1 MDMRYAEFCGRQTAV
16 IALGTMDFG
25 GKIEESLARE
35 FMDAY
40 VEIGGNFIDTAR
52 IYGDFAR
59 KIQGGS
65 EQVIGRW
72 MEDRRCRE
80 KIVLGTKGGHPD
92 PATMHTGRLSRG
104 EILDDMQR
112 SLDNLRTDCVDIY
125 WLHRDDPTRP
135 VEDILESLT
144 ALVEQGMTR
153 YVGVSNWRTE
163 RIVGANASAAQH
175 GLVKLSANQ
184 PQFSLARQVV
194 VEDDTLCQ
202 MDSQTYAMHL
212 RENLPCVCFSSQAK
226 GFLSKMDQGGEAILP
241 DKARRRYLFPEN
253 LAVFERCRALS
264 AQTGLSVNAI
274 ALAWLTSQ
282 PFPTFPIA
290 GVSKME
296 HIDALREAGDTIL
309 TAEQRDGLRRL

>member
-1 MDMRYAEFCGRQTAV
+1 MRYAEFCGRQTAV

-92 PATMHTGRLSRG
+92 LSTMHTGRLSRG

-175 GLVKLSANQ
+175 GLVKLCANQ

-202 MDSQTYAMHL
+202 MDSQTYAMHV

-241 DKARRRYLFPEN
+241 DKARRRYLCEEN

-296 HIDALREAGDTIL
+296 HIDALREAGDAIL

>member
-1 MDMRYAEFCGRQTAV
+1 MRYAEFCGRQTAV

-25 GKIEESLARE
+25 GKIEETRARE

-72 MEDRRCRE
+72 MEDRRCRD

-92 PATMHTGRLSRG
+92 PSDMHSGRLSRG
-104 EILDDMQR
+104 EILDDMRR

-135 VEDILESLT
+135 LEDILESLT

-163 RIVGANASAAQH
+163 RIVEANASAAQH
-175 GLVKLSANQ
+175 GLVKLCANQ

-202 MDSQTYAMHL
+202 MDSQTYAMHVK
-212 RENLPCVCFSSQAK
+212 ENLPCVCFSSQAK
-226 GFLSKMDQGGEAILP
+226 GFLSKLAQGGEAILP
-241 DKARRRYLFPEN
+241 DKARRRYLCEEN

-264 AQTGLSVNAI
+264 AHTGLSVNAI

-290 GVSKME
+290 GVSRME
-296 HIDALREAGDTIL
+296 HIEALREAGDAIL

>member
-1 MDMRYAEFCGRQTAV
+1 MRYAEFCGRETAV

-25 GKIEESLARE
+25 GKIEEGRARE

-52 IYGDFAR
+52 IYGDFVR

-80 KIVLGTKGGHPD
+80 QIVLGTKGGHPD
-92 PATMHTGRLSRG
+92 PATMHTGRLSHG
-104 EILDDMQR
+104 EILDDMRR
-112 SLDNLRTDCVDIY
+112 SLDNLRTDCVDVY
-125 WLHRDDPTRP
+125 WLHRDDVSRP

-144 ALVEQGMTR
+144 DLVESGMTR
-153 YVGVSNWRTE
+153 FVGVSNWKPE
-163 RIVGANASAAQH
+163 RIVEANASAAQH
-175 GLVKLSANQ
+175 GLVKLYANQ
-184 PQFSLARQVV
+184 PQFSLARQIV
-194 VEDDTLCQ
+194 VEDETLCQ
-202 MDSQTYAMHL
+202 MDGETYAMHV
-212 RENLPCVCFSSQAK
+212 RENMPCVCFSSQAK
-226 GFLSKMDQGGEAILP
+226 GFLSKLDQGGEAILP
-241 DKARRRYLFPEN
+241 DKARRRYLCEEN
-253 LAVFERCRALS
+253 LAVFGRSRALS

-296 HIDALREAGDTIL
+296 HIDALREAGDAVL
-309 TAEQRDGLRRL
+309 TAQQRDGLRRL

>member
-1 MDMRYAEFCGRQTAV
+1 MRYAEFCGRQTAV

-25 GKIEESLARE
+25 GKIEEGRARE

-59 KIQGGS
+59 GIQGGS

-72 MEDRRCRE
+72 LEDRRCRE
-80 KIVLGTKGGHPD
+80 QIVLGTKGGHPD

-104 EILDDMQR
+104 EILDDMRR

-125 WLHRDDPTRP
+125 WLHRDDPSRP

-144 ALVEQGMTR
+144 ELVERGMTR
-153 YVGVSNWRTE
+153 FVGVSNWRAE
-163 RIVGANASAAQH
+163 RIVEANASATRH

-184 PQFSLARQVV
+184 PQFSLARQIV

-202 MDSQTYAMHL
+202 MDGETYAMHL

-226 GFLSKMDQGGEAILP
+226 GFLSKLDQGGEAILP
-241 DKARRRYLFPEN
+241 DKARRRYLCEEN
-253 LAVFERCRALS
+253 LAVFDRCRALS
-264 AQTGLSVNAI
+264 AQAGLSVNAI

-296 HIDALREAGDTIL
+296 HIDALREAGDAIL